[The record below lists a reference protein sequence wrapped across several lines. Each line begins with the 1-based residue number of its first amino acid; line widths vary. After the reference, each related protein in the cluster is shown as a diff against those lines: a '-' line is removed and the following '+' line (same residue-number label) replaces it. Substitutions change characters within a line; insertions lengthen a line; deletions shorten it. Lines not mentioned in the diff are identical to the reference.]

1 MDRVEVSVSRQRTV
15 AVSATFCPP
24 FAGYRMGEGSICR
37 RNTRVTL
44 STRHMTR
51 HEPATAVARHLAA
64 SVPSP
69 LPRQPPAPCRVSS
82 EHRGQRRPPSTLQNQ
97 FRAPCSASHQ
107 APCRT
112 SSRRAAPSVPSPL
125 PRQFQA
131 RCSVTRPAPCR
142 VSSMHGEAFVPI
154 QCLNRYPTIDLKIQ
168 RSLEPVSPRPT
179 AKFSSQSGETS
190 RSMVGKTM
198 WRCSSRGR
206 KWVMLPVAP

>member
-1 MDRVEVSVSRQRTV
+1 MDRAEVSVSRQRTV

-69 LPRQPPAPCRVSS
+69 LPRQPPSTVP
-82 EHRGQRRPPSTLQNQ
+82 RP